1 MQGDIEILPV
11 YDIAMAANVDV
22 VNESC
27 LWTED

>member
-1 MQGDIEILPV
+1 MQGDIGKMPV
-11 YDIAMAANVDV
+11 YDIAMAANVEV